1 MPSLDISAYNLSRF
15 LLVFSYWNTLPNR
28 IVFDLDGGGWCEWD
42 RISSA
47 GEGRYGHVMAVY
59 KKTLLV
65 FGGEKREGP
74 EYCHH
79 VCVNETR
86 IYYPGCPRKMERDYT
101 ESQKDHLLDING
113 CCVYANNNR

>member
-1 MPSLDISAYNLSRF
+1 MY
-15 LLVFSYWNTLPNR
+15 
-28 IVFDLDGGGWCEWD
+28 FDLDGGGWCEWD

-86 IYYPGCPRKMERDYT
+86 IYYPGCEESGGKGMMMMQSLKGCYNRD
-101 ESQKDHLLDING
+101 
-113 CCVYANNNR
+113 